1 MYFYHDNCFMVA
13 ITTIHEIYYII
24 VTKLASGVN
33 EDSNLAFDGHRIYKF
48 MLSDSHGVY
57 LEKNIYEF
65 ILKKMQLDNFE
76 Y

>member
-1 MYFYHDNCFMVA
+1 MVS
-13 ITTIHEIYYII
+13 IRTQII
-24 VTKLASGVN
+24 R
-33 EDSNLAFDGHRIYKF
+33 FDGHKIYKF
-48 MLSDSHGVY
+48 MLTDSHGVY